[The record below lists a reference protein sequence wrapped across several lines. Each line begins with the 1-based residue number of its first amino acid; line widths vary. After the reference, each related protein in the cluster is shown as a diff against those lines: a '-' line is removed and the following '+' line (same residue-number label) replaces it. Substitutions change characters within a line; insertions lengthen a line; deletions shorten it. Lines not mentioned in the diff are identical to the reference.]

1 MLLLCS
7 ENCESTREQARR
19 GTSLPPPSLLASLP
33 TGDAMST
40 VGGIHMTSD
49 YIAATH
55 THTHLCTRM
64 SSALKIVLR
73 QLTQCH
79 LFSLMTETSGPLSMD
94 ST

>member
-7 ENCESTREQARR
+7 EKCESTREQARR
-19 GTSLPPPSLLASLP
+19 GASLPPPAAALP
-33 TGDAMST
+33 TGDAVSA
-40 VGGIHMTSD
+40 VGAVHMTSD
-49 YIAATH
+49 YTAATH
-55 THTHLCTRM
+55 THTHTHTCARM

-79 LFSLMTETSGPLSMD
+79 LFFLMTEISGPLSMD